1 MATLSSPD
9 SDDPLGIG
17 RKLGMHHHCPHIVI
31 SGSGSNNNNN
41 NNNNNTVKNYQHD
54 PLAHRHVEEN
64 IETFLETFK
73 HKTWCVDS
81 SKGGLLDRR
90 PSSDSGDSSTGWT
103 SSILSTTDD
112 LSTDSP
118 ERDGD
123 LPPGAVGG
131 TASWIDREGI
141 IAESRRIARWAWR
154 QARFAGSQETP
165 CACSY
170 HPPHPFSHDVMNE
183 YVIIESKDEPP
194 GSAMDETS
202 QQYKVIDVAPLLQT
216 KYAVLSGGKA
226 KNGAPI
232 MTFPSR
238 PSLAEVSDEDYG
250 KVVTYLCGITP
261 LHESE
266 AGFVI
271 VIDRR
276 QDSWGAVKAILLKLS
291 AFFPVHIQV
300 VFLLQPKG
308 FFQRAFADFRSKF
321 VKEELEFKV
330 VLCDATKDIEDY
342 VEVSNLTSDVGGEL
356 EFDANEWTEHRSAVE
371 KFSKNTAQIST
382 NLSAVVKKMEERELP
397 NDVTGTEAILRVCMA
412 ERKELLEDIDS
423 ASAHGETLLKCI
435 KGDNP
440 STPLTKLCHVLEL
453 ERLLVQLHESRT
465 GFGEF
470 WLRHEAKLKQCLT
483 VRKFEEEFKL
493 IQFTMERRQ
502 ETLEAQMNE
511 LGSSVMLVE
520 QLIHDFDQLE
530 EASQKDL
537 DQAER
542 MRSRGQQLMM
552 DEHYA
557 VDSIRPKCIELQ
569 RMCEQYKELLRKRR
583 EMLTKS
589 HDLQDRLDRAN
600 KWCSNGVDLLASQQI
615 DKFQTAQGAQSALQE
630 IEKFLKTS
638 RELKLSNPKE
648 FRLLFDS
655 LMTADT
661 RGTVQQV
668 LKRMEDVQGM
678 CEKRRVSLKQ
688 IIDPR
693 PRPVQP
699 VNPEPASVPHPAPGY
714 SQRELRES
722 QLFKPSM
729 DEVDSTPLGH
739 QRKASDGKRP
749 PVSLEKSV
757 RYRPEA
763 GGQPPSRVLSNASD
777 FSTTAGSMVSR
788 SASDVSSSAS
798 TVGTQHSSISS
809 MSMSS
814 FPESEGVQT
823 RSHVMNE
830 LIETEE
836 AYVNELNEILQ
847 GYYTKMED
855 RSLQMMIPP
864 ALLGQRNVLF
874 GNLQQIYNF
883 HKDIFLHELKACQD
897 CPSRVGK
904 CFVNRKEEF
913 QMYSIY
919 CQNKPKSEALRVAV
933 GDNNPFF
940 KECQRQLGHRLPLGA
955 YLLKPI
961 QRITK
966 YQLLL
971 KEMLRTTSGGDSS
984 ELSSALKEALDT
996 MLSVLAYLNDS
1007 MHQVSIVGYGENIA
1021 DLGRLLMHGS
1031 FRVWTEHKHD
1041 RIRDL
1046 RLRPMQR
1053 HVFLYQRALLLCKK
1067 KDEHHG
1073 NNDQPSYTFKNKLNL
1088 SQVGLTEKIKGDK
1101 RKFELWL
1108 RGREEV
1114 YIIQAPDLQTKDTW
1128 VKEIKR
1134 VLMTQ
1139 FDNIKAHKKI
1149 ETQHLFSE
1157 ITTPV
1162 SQLSSDS
1169 SDYSLDNW
1177 KSSESDRHAPMPQGL
1192 ELLSP
1197 PSPAYNDRLEEE
1209 DDYDDDYDRGWSSG
1223 EFTDEETTECYIPKI
1238 EPSYKEH
1245 FVSLGDYSV
1254 IDPTELGL
1262 REGDEVEIMRVGTNG
1277 WWYAKHLRTN
1287 QEGWV
1292 PSTYLEPISRSAT
1305 LYSSSGVKT

>member
-17 RKLGMHHHCPHIVI
+17 RKMGMHHHCPHIII
-31 SGSGSNNNNN
+31 SGSTNNNNN
-41 NNNNNTVKNYQHD
+41 NSSSKNYQQD
-54 PLAHRHVEEN
+54 PLAHKHVEEN
-64 IETFLETFK
+64 IESFLETFK
-73 HKTWCVDS
+73 HKTWCVD
-81 SKGGLLDRR
+81 KGGLLDRR

-103 SSILSTTDD
+103 SSALSTTDD

-118 ERDGD
+118 ERDND
-123 LPPGAVGG
+123 IPSGAVGH
-131 TASWIDREGI
+131 TSWNDREGI

-170 HPPHPFSHDVMNE
+170 HPPHPLNRDAQDEFV
-183 YVIIESKDEPP
+183 VIESKDDIT
-194 GSAMDETS
+194 GSAMDETV
-202 QQYKVIDVAPLLQT
+202 QQYKVIDVASLLQT
-216 KYAVLSGGKA
+216 KYAILSGGKA

-232 MTFPSR
+232 MTFPAR
-238 PSLAEVSDEDYG
+238 PGLPDVPDEDYG
-250 KVVTYLCGITP
+250 KVVSYLCGITP

-330 VLCDATKDIEDY
+330 VLCDSPKDMEDY
-342 VEVSNLTSDVGGEL
+342 IETAQLTLDVGGEL
-356 EFDANEWTEHRSAVE
+356 EFDASEWTEHRSAVE

-397 NDVTGTEAILRVCMA
+397 NDVTGTEAVMRVCMA

-435 KGDNP
+435 KGDN
-440 STPLTKLCHVLEL
+440 SNTPLTKLCHVLEL
-453 ERLLVQLHESRT
+453 ERLLVQLDESRT

-470 WLRHEAKLKQCLT
+470 WHRHEAKLKQCLV
-483 VRKFEEEFKL
+483 VRRFEEEFKL
-493 IQFTMERRQ
+493 VQFSMERRL
-502 ETLEAQMNE
+502 ETLESQTEE
-511 LGSSVMLVE
+511 LGNSVMHVE
-520 QLIHDFDQLE
+520 QLIRDFDKFE
-530 EASQKDL
+530 EDSQKDL
-537 DQAER
+537 DQTDR
-542 MRSRGQQLMM
+542 MRARGEQLMM

-557 VDSIRPKCIELQ
+557 VDSIRPKCVELQ

-600 KWCSNGVDLLASQQI
+600 KWCSNGVDLLAGQAV
-615 DKFQTAQGAQSALQE
+615 DKLQTQQGAQSALLE
-630 IEKFLKTS
+630 IEKFLRTS
-638 RELKLSNPKE
+638 RELKLNNPKE
-648 FRLLFDS
+648 FRQLFES
-655 LMTADT
+655 MMTNET
-661 RGTVQQV
+661 RATVQQI

-678 CEKRRVSLKQ
+678 CEKRKDSLRHF
-688 IIDPR
+688 IDPR
-693 PRPVQP
+693 PRPVQQ
-699 VNPEPASVPHPAPGY
+699 VNPEPHPMPGHP
-714 SQRELRES
+714 QRETREN
-722 QLFKPSM
+722 QTLKPPT
-729 DEVDSTPLGH
+729 DHVDSNNIGH
-739 QRKASDGKRP
+739 QRTASDGKKP
-749 PVSLEKSV
+749 VVSLDKSV
-757 RYRPEA
+757 RYRPDA
-763 GGQPPSRVLSNASD
+763 PTLHPATRGVSNASD
-777 FSTTAGSMVSR
+777 FSFTAGGMVTR
-788 SASDVSSSAS
+788 SASNVSSSS
-798 TVGTQHSSISS
+798 TTDTHISS
-809 MSMSS
+809 LSSASMSS
-814 FPESEGVQT
+814 FPDTEGLQSKRT
-823 RSHVMNE
+823 HVMNE

-836 AYVNELNEILQ
+836 AYVNELNQILQ
-847 GYYTKMED
+847 GYYNKMED

-864 ALLGQRNVLF
+864 ALLGQRNILF

-883 HKDIFLHELKACQD
+883 HKDTFLHELKACHD
-897 CPSRVGK
+897 CPSLVGK

-919 CQNKPKSEALRVAV
+919 CQNKPKSEALRVTV
-933 GDNNPFF
+933 GDSNPFF

-971 KEMLRTTSGGDSS
+971 KEMLRFNGESP
-984 ELSSALKEALDT
+984 ELVSALKEALDT

-1007 MHQVSIVGYGENIA
+1007 MHQVAIIGYGENIS

-1031 FRVWTEHKHD
+1031 FRVWTEHKHE
-1041 RIRDL
+1041 RIRDI

-1114 YIIQAPDLQTKDTW
+1114 YIIQAPDLQTKDVW
-1128 VKEIKR
+1128 VKEIKK

-1139 FDNIKAHKKI
+1139 FDHLKANRKMGSQNIL
-1149 ETQHLFSE
+1149 TD
-1157 ITTPV
+1157 ITP
-1162 SQLSSDS
+1162 QLSSDS

-1177 KSSESDRHAPMPQGL
+1177 RSSDSEKHSTVPIGL
-1192 ELLSP
+1192 EMCSPASP
-1197 PSPAYNDRLEEE
+1197 PYLTDRQEDEEDYEEE
-1209 DDYDDDYDRGWSSG
+1209 FDRGWSSS
-1223 EFTDEETTECYIPKI
+1223 EFSNTDDETTPQYIPKI

-1245 FVSLGDYSV
+1245 FISLGEYSV

-1262 REGDEVEIMRVGTNG
+1262 QEGDEVEVMRTGTNG
-1277 WWYAKHLRTN
+1277 WWYARHLRTN

-1292 PSTYLEPISRSAT
+1292 PSTYLEPVSRGNT
-1305 LYSSSGVKT
+1305 LYSSSGVKI